1 LVKNGKEIA
10 MIKHLIVIP
19 TYNEKESI
27 GSLLNELKD
36 LQKSMLENCH
46 IQILIVDDNSPDG
59 TADYVKKFA
68 KDNVI
73 SNVDILKRDK
83 KSGLGSAYKAA
94 ITHAL
99 TNIQFDFLITMDGDG
114 SHQVKDLRKLLE
126 VADHSSNV
134 SLILGSRWIPGG
146 GISNW
151 SPFRIRLSKAGTRYA
166 KWALKLK
173 INDLTGGFRV
183 YPRNT
188 LEKIDLD
195 QVTSNGYCYQIE
207 MAFAVDHLN
216 KRDSLKTVEVPI
228 IFIERENGV
237 SKMSGKIV
245 LEAIWQVT
253 KLGAE
258 LRMRPNADKLHYVK

>member
-1 LVKNGKEIA
+1 MENA
-10 MIKHLIVIP
+10 MTKHLIVIP

-27 GSLLNELKD
+27 CSLLNELIV
-36 LQKSMLENCH
+36 LRNSMLGNCH

-59 TADYVKKFA
+59 TADYIKKFA
-68 KDNVI
+68 INTSID
-73 SNVDILKRDK
+73 NVDILKRDK

-126 VADHSSNV
+126 VADHSRNV
-134 SLILGSRWIPGG
+134 SLVLGSRWI
-146 GISNW
+146 ISNW
-151 SPFRIRLSKAGTRYA
+151 SLFRIRLSKAGTRYA

-173 INDLTGGFRV
+173 INDLTGGLRV

-216 KRDSLKTVEVPI
+216 KRDGLKTVEVPI

-237 SKMSGKIV
+237 SKMSGRIV

-253 KLGAE
+253 KLGAG

>member
-1 LVKNGKEIA
+1 
-10 MIKHLIVIP
+10 MMKHLIVIP
-19 TYNEKESI
+19 TYNEKGSI
-27 GSLLNELKD
+27 GSILSEIKE
-36 LQKSMLENCH
+36 LENFPSRKSS

-59 TADYVKKFA
+59 TADYVRKFA
-68 KDNVI
+68 IDNAM

-94 ITHAL
+94 IKYAL
-99 TNIQFDFLITMDGDG
+99 ANIEFDFLITMDGDG
-114 SHQVKDLRKLLE
+114 SHQVQDLKKLLE
-126 VADHSSNV
+126 IAEISEES

-151 SPFRIRLSKAGTRYA
+151 SPFRIWLSKAGTRYA

-183 YPRNT
+183 YPRQT
-188 LEKIDLD
+188 LEKIDLN

-207 MAFAVDHLN
+207 MAFAADYLN
-216 KRDSLKTVEVPI
+216 KRDGLKTVEVPI
-228 IFIERENGV
+228 TFIERENGV

-253 KLGAE
+253 KLGAG

>member
-1 LVKNGKEIA
+1 

-183 YPRNT
+183 YPRQI
-188 LEKIDLD
+188 LEKIDLN

-216 KRDSLKTVEVPI
+216 KRDGLKTVEVPI
-228 IFIERENGV
+228 TFIERENGV

-253 KLGAE
+253 KLGAG